1 MSFDFSIGD
10 FLAGVTLIKDII
22 SALRGTAKLEYR
34 ELELELHG
42 LQRALDELE
51 HLQPG
56 PGQEVAVN
64 SVKAAALM
72 CRYPL
77 EEFQAELKRYQL
89 LLKHKHHKKR
99 DVVDGCVRKVQW
111 NLSMPDEV
119 QKLRAYIAAHVG
131 SLNMR
136 LLTVGLTTMT
146 VAQTEA
152 SERDGLIRNELT
164 SQMIIISENTAKV
177 GTLYTLVARQI
188 VPSLQSLVG
197 LAEKVWST
205 NLQILAFFSS
215 LQNNQTQI
223 DIRHTW
229 FQEPLRLDDAF
240 GRTIPIPV
248 EYGWS
253 KLEAIIHNQFCRGPG
268 NKKVFAGEYEIF
280 KTDDSS
286 QLITQRNFS
295 LLRPGTAITMAMV
308 IGRYEG
314 GLKDQCPKPDC
325 KSKMFTKSNAGGLMY
340 VECSVWFGKS
350 RAALPRPFRL
360 LCIEDLEV
368 MDFGEAGNGK
378 KTTEIN
384 QNCLSRYF

>member
-1 MSFDFSIGD
+1 MSFGFSIGD
-10 FLAGVTLIKDII
+10 FLAGATLIKEII
-22 SALRGTAKLEYR
+22 SALRGTAELEYR

-42 LQRALDELE
+42 LQRALEELE

-56 PGQEVAVN
+56 PCQEVAVN

-77 EEFQAELKRYQL
+77 EEFQAKLKRYQL
-89 LLKHKHHKKR
+89 LSKHEHHKKR
-99 DVVDGCVRKVQW
+99 DAVDCCVRKVQW

-146 VAQTEA
+146 VFQREA
-152 SERDGLIRNELT
+152 SERDGLIQNELID
-164 SQMIIISENTAKV
+164 QVRIVSENTAKV
-177 GTLYTLVARQI
+177 GTLYTLVTSQI
-188 VPSLQSLVG
+188 VPQLQSLAG
-197 LAEKVWST
+197 LVAKVWST

-253 KLEAIIHNQFCRGPG
+253 VRLTFPSDISMTDHLQKLEAIIHDQFCRGPG
-268 NKKVFAGEYEIF
+268 SEKVFASEYEIF
-280 KTDDSS
+280 KTEDSS
-286 QLITQRNFS
+286 QLINQQNFS
-295 LLRPGTAITMAMV
+295 LLPPGAAITMAMV

-314 GLKDQCPKPDC
+314 GINDQCPKPDC
-325 KSKMFTKSNAGGLMY
+325 KSKMFTSNDAGGLM
-340 VECSVWFGKS
+340 W
-350 RAALPRPFRL
+350 
-360 LCIEDLEV
+360 
-368 MDFGEAGNGK
+368 
-378 KTTEIN
+378 
-384 QNCLSRYF
+384 

>member
-325 KSKMFTKSNAGGLMY
+325 KSKMFTKSNAGGLM
-340 VECSVWFGKS
+340 
-350 RAALPRPFRL
+350 
-360 LCIEDLEV
+360 
-368 MDFGEAGNGK
+368 
-378 KTTEIN
+378 
-384 QNCLSRYF
+384 